1 VSKPILC
8 VDFDGVIHSYSS
20 GWQGADFVGDPIV
33 PGAIAFLLG
42 ALQHFDVCI
51 YSSRS
56 SQKGGVPAMKAYL
69 RKEAGQCWYESPA
82 GPGLEDIRFPVDK
95 PPAFLTIDDRAI
107 CFDGDWASLQPAELL
122 KFKPWNKRVPP
133 PTDKP

>member
-1 VSKPILC
+1 MGRPILC
-8 VDFDGVIHSYSS
+8 VDWDGVVHSYTS
-20 GWQGADFVGDPIV
+20 GWQGADIISDPIV

-69 RKEAGQCWYESPA
+69 KREAGQCWYESPA
-82 GPGLEDIRFPVDK
+82 GPGLEDIRFPADK
-95 PPAFLTIDDRAI
+95 PAAFLTIDDRAI
-107 CFDGDWASLQPAELL
+107 CFDGNWAALDPATLL
-122 KFKPWNKRVPP
+122 AFKPWNK
-133 PTDKP
+133 K